1 MFHRRRDRTWMLSLG
16 KGLPSN
22 AVVSWVDG
30 GDFHLDYTKRE
41 KEFGG
46 KESSVLDRCEMP
58 AGHPWVVI
66 WRPVGFM
73 NLEPRRR
80 PELPVWFG
88 NDWFMRFRVDR
99 GLSRIVANTHSLG
112 AAEKR
117 RLETAQDRGGENLDR
132 CKARDS
138 VLGEREPVK
147 CFGGYKTL

>member
-1 MFHRRRDRTWMLSLG
+1 
-16 KGLPSN
+16 
-22 AVVSWVDG
+22 
-30 GDFHLDYTKRE
+30 
-41 KEFGG
+41 
-46 KESSVLDRCEMP
+46 
-58 AGHPWVVI
+58 
-66 WRPVGFM
+66 
-73 NLEPRRR
+73 
-80 PELPVWFG
+80 
-88 NDWFMRFRVDR
+88 MRFRVDR